1 MKNVLNPSI
10 RLTAMFAVMASFLTG
25 CHDKAPT
32 EPAQAAPAS
41 APAPAAPQ
49 MSAAEQERIARAN
62 LLDSISGVWK
72 PTSGSGLTVIS
83 ASGNDIQIVQG
94 DTLLPV
100 ALGDVDADNATVNF
114 KIFWKS
120 GKQEVRTISQTND
133 RDGDGNS
140 VLPITIT
147 AADGSQKQYTFVR
160 KISADDLNRISAMSA
175 QGAQA
180 AAQAPAS
187 APAAPPANMTAD
199 RGVIDMW
206 LGGIDMNMRS
216 CPGSTCAPVIIVPK
230 DSSIRVDTATIRG
243 VTESSG
249 VETPWVRVTY
259 EGTYCTTTD
268 QNTTTNCT
276 PSQRTDAPVSGWMN
290 YTRLL
295 PSPRA
300 SQ

>member
-1 MKNVLNPSI
+1 MKNVLNPSL
-10 RLTAMFAVMASFLTG
+10 RLTVTFAVMAALLTG
-25 CHDKAPT
+25 CHEKHST
-32 EPAQAAPAS
+32 EAAQAAPAS
-41 APAPAAPQ
+41 TPAPAPAAAPQ
-49 MSAAEQERIARAN
+49 VSAVEQELMARAG
-62 LLDSISGVWK
+62 LLNAISGVWK
-72 PTSGSGLTVIS
+72 PTSGSGLTIIY
-83 ASGNDIQIVQG
+83 ASGNNIQIVQG

-120 GKQEVRTISQTND
+120 GKQEVRTVSQNSI
-133 RDGDGNS
+133 RDDDSNT

-147 AADGSQKQYTFVR
+147 AADGTQKTYTFVR
-160 KISADDLNRISAMSA
+160 KVSDDDLNHINAMSA
-175 QGAQA
+175 QGA
-180 AAQAPAS
+180 AQIPAPAV
-187 APAAPPANMTAD
+187 PPANVTTD

-216 CPGSTCAPVIIVPK
+216 CPGATCSPVIVVPK
-230 DSSIRVDTATIRG
+230 DSSVRVDTATIRS

-259 EGTYCTTTD
+259 QGTYCTATD
-268 QNTTTNCT
+268 LNTTTNCT
-276 PSQRTDAPVSGWMN
+276 PSQRTEAPISGWMN

-295 PSPRA
+295 PSPRG